1 MAVHSASSSP
11 TSEPE
16 PTRIDVFSAYP
27 PAISLDDVA
36 RRCASTYGLRGD
48 LTRLASERDQNIRVR
63 CDTDD
68 VVVKIANPNEP
79 RAVCEMQVAVLLHLA
94 RVAPEL
100 TIPRVRLTADGS
112 TLGSWAS
119 AAATHMVRCV
129 SYLKGTP
136 LGDLAPG
143 SVASGRLGRF
153 LGGLSRGLASFG
165 HPAAHREKFLWD
177 LDHAQAC
184 RPMVEH
190 ITEPEDRQLVER
202 AFARHAERV
211 VPLLVGLRKA
221 VIHSDAN
228 DFNVIV
234 GPHDQIGLIDFGDMV
249 FASQVNELAIA
260 LAYALL
266 GAPDVVATASAMI
279 AGYVA
284 EFPLHLAE
292 VEILFDLVAARL
304 AMSVAI
310 SSRRSA
316 EQPDN
321 EYLLISQRP
330 ALALLRRLDAMR
342 PDFLRAGARVA
353 AGFPAITNRD
363 CVVGWMASPD
373 CQPASVLGI
382 DLVRSGRMLVGLSPG
397 SAGLEFGDDPHA
409 YQAWLDLEM
418 AERHATFAVGAY
430 LEDRNVYRT
439 AAFDSDGP
447 QRRSVHLGLDLFVP
461 PDTPVQA
468 MLDGRV
474 FSVIDN
480 ASPQDYGP
488 TVILEHTAGPGGPPF
503 WVLYG
508 HLSRATLTTVI
519 VGQQVRSGEIV
530 GFIGTPEVNGG
541 WAPHLHV
548 QLITDLLGNHSGNF
562 EGAGEPSRMTIWKAL
577 CPHPNLLVRLTPE
590 SLTYPTTAADSA
602 GAEGLPGEHD
612 GTRFARNP
620 AGSRRDGLTSVPE
633 FPPNGP
639 SSDAVP
645 ESIERLIARRA
656 ALLGASLSI
665 SYRRNLHIVR
675 GEGSYLIDADGRSYL
690 DCVNNVAHVGHSH
703 PRVVEAMHRQAAKLN
718 TNTRY
723 LHGQILDY
731 AQRLGDLFPDPLS
744 VVYFVNSGS
753 EANELAMRLARTAT
767 NRNDMITMDWAYHG
781 NTNDVIEISPYKFN
795 RPGGQGRMPHV
806 QVAELPD
813 PYRGRFGNDGPA
825 YATSVAE
832 AISAARRHD
841 DRGPAA
847 FIAESVSGCGGQV
860 ELADGYLAGAF
871 AQARSA
877 GAMCIIDEVQTGFG
891 RVGDAMWAFNR
902 HGVVPDIVT
911 LGKPMG
917 NGHPLGAVVTTPA
930 IAAAFNNGMEYFN
943 TFGGNP
949 VSCAVGMAVLDVIDD
964 EDLPARAAVTGDYL
978 LRRLRTLQ
986 NVHRAIGDV
995 RGRGLFIGIDLV
1007 TDPESKTPGTR
1018 LAGDVANALRE
1029 RGVLIST
1036 DGPHDNVIKIKP
1048 PMTFGRPEA
1057 DILCDELAIA
1067 LAELS

>member
-1 MAVHSASSSP
+1 MSP
-11 TSEPE
+11 
-16 PTRIDVFSAYP
+16 
-27 PAISLDDVA
+27 
-36 RRCASTYGLRGD
+36 
-48 LTRLASERDQNIRVR
+48 LASERDQNIRIQSG
-63 CDTDD
+63 TDD
-68 VVVKIANPNEP
+68 VVVKIANTNESP
-79 RAVCEMQVAVLLHLA
+79 VVCEMQAAVLIHLA
-94 RVAPEL
+94 IVAPEL
-100 TIPRVRLTADGS
+100 AVPRVRRTADGA

-119 AAATHMVRCV
+119 ATSAHVVRCV
-129 SYLKGTP
+129 SYLQGTP
-136 LGDLAPG
+136 LGELAPG
-143 SVASGRLGRF
+143 SVAPGHIGRF
-153 LGGLSRGLASFG
+153 LGALSRGLASFG
-165 HPAAHREKFLWD
+165 HPAAHRGEFLWD
-177 LDHAQAC
+177 LDQAQEC
-184 RPMVEH
+184 RSLVTH
-190 ITEPEDRQLVER
+190 IAAPDDRLLVER
-202 AFARHAERV
+202 AFAQHAERV
-211 VPLLVGLRKA
+211 APLLVGLRKA
-221 VIHSDAN
+221 VIHGDAN
-228 DFNVIV
+228 DYNVIV
-234 GPHDQIGLIDFGDMV
+234 GPDGQIGLIDFGDMV

-260 LAYALL
+260 LAYALM

-284 EFPLHLAE
+284 EFPLHE
-292 VEILFDLVAARL
+292 VEASMLFDLVGARL
-304 AMSVAI
+304 AMSVSI

-316 EQPDN
+316 EHPDN

-342 PDFLRAGARVA
+342 PDFLQVAARVA
-353 AGFPAITNRD
+353 AGFPAIADHDRI
-363 CVVGWMASPD
+363 VGWMASPD
-373 CQPASVLGI
+373 CRPASVLGL

-397 SAGLEFGDDPHA
+397 SAGLEFGNDPYA
-409 YQAWLDLEM
+409 YQAWLDHQI

-447 QRRSVHLGLDLFVP
+447 ERRSVHIGLDLFVP
-461 PDTPVQA
+461 PDTPAQA
-468 MLDGRV
+468 MFDGRV

-508 HLSRATLTTVI
+508 HLSLATMTTVTP
-519 VGQQVRSGEIV
+519 GQQVRGGEVV
-530 GFIGTPEVNGG
+530 GYIGTPDVNGG
-541 WAPHLHV
+541 WAPHLHL
-548 QLITDLLGNHSGNF
+548 QLMTNLLGNYSGNF
-562 EGAGEPSRMTIWKAL
+562 EGAGEPSRMAIWKAI
-577 CPHPNLLVRLTPE
+577 CPDPNLLVRLTPE
-590 SLTYPTTAADSA
+590 SLTHPTAVDSADSDGAADRTT
-602 GAEGLPGEHD
+602 LP
-612 GTRFARNP
+612 RNP
-620 AGSRRDGLTSVPE
+620 AASLRDGLTSVAE

-639 SSDAVP
+639 SSDSVP
-645 ESIERLIARRA
+645 ESIERLIERRA
-656 ALLGASLSI
+656 TVLGASLSI
-665 SYRRNLHIVR
+665 SYRRKLHIVR

-690 DCVNNVAHVGHSH
+690 DCVNNVAHIGHSH
-703 PRVVEAMHRQAAKLN
+703 PRVVEAMHRQAARLN

-731 AQRLGDLFPDPLS
+731 AERLGGLFPDPLS

-767 NRNDMITMDWAYHG
+767 DRYDMITMDWAYHG

-795 RPGGQGRMPHV
+795 RPGGRGRAPHV

-813 PYRGRFGNDGPA
+813 PYRGGFGNDGPA

-832 AISAARRHD
+832 AIAAARRHD
-841 DRGPAA
+841 DQGPAA

-860 ELADGYLAGAF
+860 ELAEGYLSAAF
-871 AQARSA
+871 AHARSA
-877 GAMCIIDEVQTGFG
+877 GALCIVDEVQAGFG
-891 RVGDAMWAFNR
+891 RVGDAMWAFER
-902 HGVVPDIVT
+902 HAVVPDIVT

-930 IAAAFNNGMEYFN
+930 IAAAFDNGMEYFN

-949 VSCAVGMAVLDVIDD
+949 VSCAVGMAVLDVIAD
-964 EDLPARAAVTGDYL
+964 EGLLPRAAATGDYL

-986 NVHRAIGDV
+986 AAHSTVGNV

-1007 TDPESKTPGTR
+1007 TDPVSKAPATR
-1018 LAGDVANALRE
+1018 LAADVANALRE

-1048 PMTFGRPEA
+1048 PMTFGQPEA

-1067 LAELS
+1067 FTELS